1 MRAVF
6 FLCLAA
12 CNGLAP
18 IDVVDPAALPPQEA
32 AEVAF
37 GRALFF
43 DAGLSGAGDVS
54 CASCHA
60 PEAHGADGR
69 ATSIGTEGAV
79 LRRNAP
85 SVLNAALKSRQ
96 FWDGRSDTLEDQA
109 LGPLLAPDEMGGS
122 EAGIVARV
130 VDHWADEQAA
140 AYPDT
145 APSLD
150 QVARALAA
158 YQRTLPTPA
167 RFDRFLQGD
176 RAAMTDQEVRGLR
189 FFRQNCAFCHN
200 GAGVG
205 GNNLEVLGD
214 AVPWPADRRADLGR
228 YETTGDPADEMVFVV
243 PSLRNVT
250 QTAPYFHDG
259 SVETLEEAVRLMGK
273 HQLGETLDEAT
284 IDDVVAFLG
293 ALEAETIPAWAYAP

>member
-60 PEAHGADGR
+60 PEAHGVDGR

-167 RFDRFLQGD
+167 RFDRFLQGN

-189 FFRQNCAFCHN
+189 FFRQNCAYFGFGKASGDQGLERTRGKVLFSAC
-200 GAGVG
+200 AWSLVG
-205 GNNLEVLGD
+205 EVFRVCLGLPRPTANSYHRRRGGHPD
-214 AVPWPADRRADLGR
+214 ASSTAFITRRSASGF
-228 YETTGDPADEMVFVV
+228 G
-243 PSLRNVT
+243 
-250 QTAPYFHDG
+250 
-259 SVETLEEAVRLMGK
+259 
-273 HQLGETLDEAT
+273 
-284 IDDVVAFLG
+284 
-293 ALEAETIPAWAYAP
+293 